1 MVTTV
6 LGIQELPDEVKLRLA
21 KLTKGEIVPPA
32 LAPQKGDV
40 ILGHVDIKER
50 RYLALVQQLQDEF
63 KLLCAQRDAFVE
75 TLKAP
80 SGSINALASFIVE
93 LAADPAKLSSCR
105 ENCEI
110 LLRFDEKRGRQA
122 NAISALES
130 RIASGLREECN
141 KSERGQ
147 FVAIDHNWNIIAI
160 PPDGWMKRGVKCL
173 YLI

>member
-1 MVTTV
+1 MVTT
-6 LGIQELPDEVKLRLA
+6 LDGIQELPDEVNLRLA
-21 KLTKGEIVPPA
+21 KLTKEEIVPPA
-32 LAPQKGDV
+32 FAPQKGDV
-40 ILGHVDIKER
+40 ILGRVDIKER

-63 KLLCAQRDAFVE
+63 KLFCAQRDAFVE

-105 ENCEI
+105 GNCEK

-130 RIASGLREECN
+130 RIVSGIREECG
-141 KSERGQ
+141 KSKRGQ
-147 FVAIDHNWNIIAI
+147 FVAIDHDWNIVAI
-160 PPDGWMKRGVKCL
+160 PPNSWVEREAKCL